1 VKDDTGKTDEEN
13 GNGEGTDGETVEAL
27 RGGITERYSGYVSDY
42 EKAQR
47 KPAIDTGPE
56 DKANLP
62 DGVIRAVT
70 PAERLR
76 FFGGVA
82 RTTLEHPRG
91 RSVDFQP
98 LDAVMHP
105 DAQIFI
111 SEANGLTL
119 AGAMVAP
126 DGELMQRIS
135 QIDAQ

>member
-1 VKDDTGKTDEEN
+1 VKDDGEN

-82 RTTLEHPRG
+82 RMRFEHPKVLARE
-91 RSVDFQP
+91 VD
-98 LDAVMHP
+98 LRAVFSIRP
-105 DAQIFI
+105 IRR
-111 SEANGLTL
+111 
-119 AGAMVAP
+119 
-126 DGELMQRIS
+126 RIN
-135 QIDAQ
+135 ACP